1 MGVKKTVDLN
11 HILSKQLVLYKQAS
25 MDDSMSSTNYNI
37 VTQSISS
44 NCSEESGWTL
54 YFEEFLANND
64 NYNTDNIIQDYEQEV
79 EEEKEEEEDTS
90 LSSSAYRAKRVR
102 KVCNRKLISKT
113 RNIHAN
119 KFVDEELEDTASS
132 PGHSPKVN
140 NELNHLCMKS
150 NETDS
155 QDVYKAYNSSHFQTE
170 EKKDKLT
177 NLSQE
182 KGQNMQNAGEGID
195 MGILEAQLRKKGLYL
210 VPMSMLLNHIS

>member
-132 PGHSPKVN
+132 PGHSPKVRTP
-140 NELNHLCMKS
+140 LLLLS
-150 NETDS
+150 P
-155 QDVYKAYNSSHFQTE
+155 SSFV
-170 EKKDKLT
+170 L
-177 NLSQE
+177 
-182 KGQNMQNAGEGID
+182 ID
-195 MGILEAQLRKKGLYL
+195 RASLPSFLRVVFFCQCCL
-210 VPMSMLLNHIS
+210 VTFF